1 MIIMPYVVKVSS
13 AKMPMGVRAPY
24 CRIAILET
32 TDGQVPRMI
41 SKRARG
47 VVRIV
52 RCAERCHL
60 GFQSRGQTGQ
70 TKAERTLAEFRA
82 AAAALNSDAWGAP
95 CNG

>member
-41 SKRARG
+41 SARARG

-60 GFQSRGQTGQ
+60 GFRPRGRTG
-70 TKAERTLAEFRA
+70 AERTLAEFRA
-82 AAAALNSDAWGAP
+82 IAAALNSDAWGAP